1 MFKQSMRETMRKH
14 SGRAPAVTAST
25 PTRRRFLHLA
35 AGAVAFPAVSRITRA
50 HAQVYPNK
58 LIKMIL
64 PYTAGSPNDVL
75 ARLVTPGL
83 SSQLGQTVVIDNRP
97 GGGTSIGTRVVMTAE
112 PDGYTLLWAASPS
125 HFIIPYVS
133 KTFTYDPLKDFLPI
147 ASVGTNSNVLV
158 IVPSVPAKTLPELI
172 AYAKANPGKL
182 SFAFGQGTFPHLLGE
197 LFKLE
202 TGIEFSSIPYRGGAQ
217 AVTDMLGGHIHMNFG
232 STSTLLPLI
241 RDGRVR
247 ALAVSSA
254 VRTTDLPEV
263 PTMIESGFPNVTGAA
278 YFGILGPAGL
288 PADVVNRINN
298 SANESLKSSELIAN
312 MAKAGFEPK
321 SGSPQDFA
329 SLLAAEMRK
338 WLPIVTTS
346 GLQIE

>member
-182 SFAFGQGTFPHLLGE
+182 SFAFGQGT
-197 LFKLE
+197 
-202 TGIEFSSIPYRGGAQ
+202 PYRGGAQ

-263 PTMIESGFPNVTGAA
+263 PTMIESGFPNV
-278 YFGILGPAGL
+278 GILGLAGPPAN
-288 PADVVNRINN
+288 VVNRINN
-298 SANESLKSSELIAN
+298 SATESLKSPELIAN